1 MGHMMDPD
9 LAQQGAVGGTVDD
22 VAGAAEADH
31 RHPGSERRAGA
42 GRRILD
48 REAGGRIDAQSLG
61 GGEIDVGVRLAAFPA
76 VGAVDMVCEMM
87 RERSEER
94 RVGKECV
101 STCRSRWSPYH

>member
-22 VAGAAEADH
+22 VAGAAEADP

-48 REAGGRIDAQSLG
+48 REAGGRIHAQSPG
-61 GGEIDVGVRLAAFPA
+61 GRELDAGVRLAAFPA
-76 VGAVDMVCEMM
+76 AAARTRLVADKTASVPLALGG
-87 RERSEER
+87 RPLLP
-94 RVGKECV
+94 
-101 STCRSRWSPYH
+101 T